1 MRGEIRDFM
10 EESKK
15 HREAIM
21 GRLESHE
28 AIVNKGKGA
37 WWGVGALG
45 ILGGWVG
52 SHFPGLSHLLK

>member
-1 MRGEIRDFM
+1 M